1 MKTRSYGTLLRV
13 MAVCSV
19 ATACGPN
26 VLTVA
31 VDESNS
37 PVLKIAAGLDFSCAL
52 MSTNELTCWGDN
64 YVGELGL
71 GDTNN
76 RGDKPGEMGDN
87 LGSVDL
93 GKGRH
98 AVAVA
103 ATGRYIGPDAHGCA
117 ILDDGHIKCWG
128 CNEFGQLGLGDT
140 NNRGDQ
146 PGEMGDNLPAVDLGT
161 GAVEQIAVGTDSACA
176 QLDSHQ
182 VKCWGYNGGGELG
195 LGNTSNH
202 GDSPGQMGDNLPT
215 IDLGTGRS
223 AAAIT
228 AGVDYACVLLD
239 TGQLKCWG
247 SNYAGVLGLGDT
259 NNRGDEP
266 GEMGDNLPTVDLGS
280 NRTAVAIAAGSF
292 PTCALLDNGQVKCW
306 GYNEY
311 GALGLGDTNSRGDE
325 PGEMGDNLPAV
336 DLGAGRR
343 AVAIAASDHTCA
355 LLDDGSLKCWGY
367 NPAGE
372 LGLGDTNSRGDEP
385 GEMGDNL
392 PAVDLGTNLRAIAVA
407 CGASHTCAL
416 LADGGVKC
424 WGSNYAGALG
434 LGDTRNRG
442 DASGQM
448 GNALPRVELGP

>member
-266 GEMGDNLPTVDLGS
+266 GEMGDNLP
-280 NRTAVAIAAGSF
+280 
-292 PTCALLDNGQVKCW
+292 
-306 GYNEY
+306 
-311 GALGLGDTNSRGDE
+311 
-325 PGEMGDNLPAV
+325 AV